1 MLAAPT
7 GCGGIVKMDQLD
19 NIGDL
24 SSLSKTLSNALGLG
38 RWDKRSLITTLDCIL
53 GDDGL

>member
-1 MLAAPT
+1 
-7 GCGGIVKMDQLD
+7 MDQLD